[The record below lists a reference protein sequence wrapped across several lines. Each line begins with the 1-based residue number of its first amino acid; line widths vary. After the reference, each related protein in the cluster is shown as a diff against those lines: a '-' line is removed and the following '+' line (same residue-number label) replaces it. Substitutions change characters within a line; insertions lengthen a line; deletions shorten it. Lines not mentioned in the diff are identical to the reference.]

1 MAVLLQRSDPD
12 CGCDCGDYNFGC
24 GDYCSGNCED
34 NGEREPEFPDT
45 ITVSFSVHT
54 LYAIS
59 FHNRGYTT
67 YIYGDDGSSDC
78 GNICSGDCYCID
90 DDTYNCANPSKA
102 WTSTADPGGDKF
114 STAIE
119 KGTEAVS
126 VTLTK
131 DTQTDPCK
139 AVYSG
144 YTTEARYSSGDGA
157 GLHDW
162 LTGEVGSDWDSGY
175 LVDGPGESYR
185 QVCAVLSVGTT
196 AQNRAR
202 TIFKRWRRGQ
212 LWIDPDLSETVPT
225 AACSS
230 SPSSTTVFTYYEE
243 AAGTQDNCGVCNYA
257 VQWPSTLTNVGSAI
271 FVEPGSVPT
280 GTKAVFD
287 YGNCGTN
294 TACDSDSDCVNPD
307 GSGETNNQCFPS
319 EVDVT
324 HYGSTDFDDWTDIMV
339 LFSTT
344 YPSGSYD
351 SCWTGGGSSPYGGW
365 PSCTLR
371 DSAEWCRS
379 CQSPG
384 GDGISH
390 WVSEDWFSGVVVS

>member
-1 MAVLLQRSDPD
+1 MAVMLQRSDPD
-12 CGCDCGDYNFGC
+12 CGCDCGGYNFGC

-45 ITVSFSVHT
+45 ITVSFSVHN

-67 YIYGDDGSSDC
+67 YIYGDDGSGDC
-78 GNICSGDCYCID
+78 GHYCGDVCGC
-90 DDTYNCANPSKA
+90 DDTFTCGSPSKA
-102 WTSTADPGGDKF
+102 WTSTADPGGDFF
-114 STAIE
+114 SSAIE
-119 KGTEAVS
+119 KGTETVS

-144 YTTEARYSSGDGA
+144 YTTEARTVTTAFRDGA
-157 GLHDW
+157 GMRDW
-162 LTGEVGSDWDSGY
+162 LEAEVGTDWDSGY
-175 LVDGPGESYR
+175 LADEEGESYR

-225 AACSS
+225 AGCDSS
-230 SPSSTTVFTYYEE
+230 YSSTVVFTYYEE
-243 AAGTQDNCGVCNYA
+243 ASGTQDNCGVCNYA

-271 FVEPGSVPT
+271 FVEPAAGVPS

-287 YGNCGTN
+287 MGNCGTN
-294 TACDSDSDCVNPD
+294 TRCGASAVCYNPSDPT
-307 GSGETNNQCFPS
+307 ETITRCPPS

-324 HYGSTDFDDWTDIMV
+324 HYGSTDFDDWADIMV
-339 LFSTT
+339 LFSTEWANSE
-344 YPSGSYD
+344 YY
-351 SCWTGGGSSPYGGW
+351 SCWTTSPNW
-365 PSCTLR
+365 PTCTLR
-371 DSAEWCRS
+371 ESAKWCRTCGS
-379 CQSPG
+379 GS
-384 GDGISH
+384 GIWH